1 VKKTVT
7 LPVTLTVK
15 ELADKLDVKG
25 TEVVKYLLEN
35 GVMAT
40 LNQSL
45 DFDTAALAADHFG
58 FEALDAEAAARA
70 TEGAGGNGANAP
82 AVSAGR
88 RRNPLLEE
96 EDPGSLQPRPPVVT
110 VLGHV
115 DHGKTSVLDYIRKTR
130 VAAGEAGGIT
140 QRIGAYQVQ
149 RDGRPITFID
159 TPGHAAFTAMRAR
172 GADVTDIA
180 VLVVAADDGVMPQTD
195 EAIQHARSAGV
206 PIVVAI
212 NKIDRDGADPNRVY
226 GQLAERG
233 LVPVPIGGD
242 VEVVQTSA
250 ITGQGID
257 DLLET
262 ILAVADVEVQPA
274 ANPNRPA
281 VGAVIESQV
290 ERGRGPVATVLVQTG
305 TLRVGDIVVA
315 GTHYG
320 RVRALLDDTGKRVK
334 EAGPS
339 TPVQVTGLN
348 DVVDAGDVLITADS
362 ERAARAIAEERANR
376 AAAQR
381 AAPLRRITLAD
392 LAQQVSEGSVKQ
404 LNLVVKAEAN
414 GSLEALKGQLQQI
427 DDPTVRIKIVGDGVG
442 PVSESDV
449 DLAAVTDSI
458 VIGFNVR
465 PDSAARESAERQ
477 GVDVRFYDVVY
488 QVTDDIT
495 SAIRGLYE
503 PTFIEVYQGRAEVR
517 RVFQVDGRNA
527 IAGSHVLDGRVTRG
541 AIVKVLRDG
550 EVVVTSRIDR
560 LRRFKDDVREVTQG
574 YDCGITLEDFAD
586 FMEGDLLEAHV
597 VEQQNL

>member
-1 VKKTVT
+1 VKKTIT

-15 ELADKLDVKG
+15 ELADKLEVKG
-25 TEVVKYLLEN
+25 TEVVKYLLAN
-35 GVMAT
+35 GVAAT

-58 FEALDAEAAARA
+58 FDAVDTQAVVRA
-70 TEGAGGNGANAP
+70 TEGAGGNGAAAP
-82 AVSAGR
+82 AATGR
-88 RRNPLLEE
+88 RRSPLLEE
-96 EDPGSLQPRPPVVT
+96 DDPATLQPRPPVVT

-115 DHGKTSVLDYIRKTR
+115 DHGKTSLLDYIRKTR

-140 QRIGAYQVQ
+140 QRIGAYQVE
-149 RDGRPITFID
+149 RGGRLITFID

-172 GADVTDIA
+172 GADVTDIV
-180 VLVVAADDGVMPQTD
+180 VLVVAADDGVMPQTE
-195 EAIQHARSAGV
+195 EAIQHARSAVV
-206 PIVVAI
+206 PIIVAV
-212 NKIDRDGADPNRVY
+212 NKIDRDGADPNRVF

-250 ITGQGID
+250 VTGQGID

-262 ILAVADVEVQPA
+262 ILAVADVEVQPT
-274 ANPNRPA
+274 ANPARPA

-315 GTHYG
+315 GTHHG
-320 RVRALLDDTGKRVK
+320 RVRALLDDTGARVK

-348 DVVDAGDVLITADS
+348 EVVDAGDVLMAVET

-392 LAQQVSEGSVKQ
+392 LAMQVSEGSVKH

-414 GSLEALKGQLQQI
+414 GSLEALRGQLQQI
-427 DDPTVRIKIVGDGVG
+427 DDPTVRVKIVGDGVG

-449 DLAAVTDSI
+449 DLAAVTDAI

-465 PDSAARESAERQ
+465 PDPAARESAERQ

-488 QVTDDIT
+488 QVTDDI
-495 SAIRGLYE
+495 SNAIKGLYE
-503 PTFIEVYQGRAEVR
+503 PTFVEVYQGRAEVR
-517 RVFQVDGRNA
+517 KVFTVDGRNA
-527 IAGSHVLDGRVTRG
+527 IAGSHVLDGKVTRG
-541 AIVKVLRDG
+541 AIVKVLRGGD
-550 EVVVTSRIDR
+550 VVVTSKIDR

-574 YDCGITLEDFAD
+574 FDCGITLEDFTD
-586 FMEGDLLEAHV
+586 FVEGDLLEAHV

>member
-1 VKKTVT
+1 MKKTIT

-15 ELADKLDVKG
+15 ELADKLEVKG
-25 TEVVKYLLEN
+25 TEVVKYLLAN
-35 GVMAT
+35 GVVAT

-58 FEALDAEAAARA
+58 FDAVDAEAAVRA
-70 TEGAGGNGANAP
+70 TEGAGGNGAAAP
-82 AVSAGR
+82 AATGR
-88 RRNPLLEE
+88 RRSPLLEE
-96 EDPGSLQPRPPVVT
+96 ADLAALQPRPPVVT

-115 DHGKTSVLDYIRKTR
+115 DHGKTSVLDFIRKTR

-140 QRIGAYQVQ
+140 QRIGAYQIE
-149 RDGRPITFID
+149 RDGRRITFID

-180 VLVVAADDGVMPQTD
+180 VLVVAADDGVMPQTE

-206 PIVVAI
+206 PIVVAV
-212 NKIDRDGADPNRVY
+212 NKIDRDGADPNRVF

-250 ITGQGID
+250 LTGQGID

-262 ILAVADVEVQPA
+262 ILAVADVEVQPT
-274 ANPNRPA
+274 ANPARPA

-315 GTHYG
+315 GTHHG
-320 RVRALLDDTGKRVK
+320 RVRALLDDTGARVK

-348 DVVDAGDVLITADS
+348 EVVDAGDVLMAVDT
-362 ERAARAIAEERANR
+362 ERAARAIADERANR

-392 LAQQVSEGSVKQ
+392 LAMQVSEGTVKH

-414 GSLEALKGQLQQI
+414 GSLEALRGQLQQI
-427 DDPTVRIKIVGDGVG
+427 DDPTVRVKIVGDGVG
-442 PVSESDV
+442 PISESDV
-449 DLAAVTDSI
+449 DLAAVTDAI

-465 PDSAARESAERQ
+465 PDPAARESAERQ

-488 QVTDDIT
+488 QVTDDI
-495 SAIRGLYE
+495 SNAIKGLYE
-503 PTFIEVYQGRAEVR
+503 PTFVEVYQGRAEVR
-517 RVFQVDGRNA
+517 KVFTVDGRNA
-527 IAGSHVLDGRVTRG
+527 IAGSHVLDGKVTRG
-541 AIVKVLRDG
+541 AIVKVMRGGD
-550 EVVVTSRIDR
+550 VVVTSKIDR

-574 YDCGITLEDFAD
+574 FDCGITLEDFTD
-586 FMEGDLLEAHV
+586 FVEGDLLEAHV